1 MQAAWLGET
10 LASFGGQNREFVA
23 SGASTRTIKTGKGRL
38 CRISITAAG
47 TASFTVFDNTAGS
60 GAVLFTSPA
69 STAVGTV
76 FDINLPAETGITVVN
91 VASGPA
97 FAVSFN

>member
-10 LASFGGQNREFVA
+10 LASYGGQNREFVA
-23 SGASTRTIKTGKGRL
+23 SGASTKTVKTGKGRS
-38 CRISITAAG
+38 CRVSITAAG

-76 FDINLPAETGITVVN
+76 FDINLPAETGITIVN
-91 VASGPA
+91 QVAGPA
-97 FAVSFN
+97 FALGFN

>member
-1 MQAAWLGET
+1 MQAALLGET
-10 LASFGGQNREFVA
+10 LASYGGQNREFVA
-23 SGASTRTIKTGKGRL
+23 SGANTKTLKVGKGRL
-38 CRISITAAG
+38 CRISITTAG

-69 STAVGTV
+69 TTVVGTV
-76 FDINLPAETGITVVN
+76 YDINLPAEIGITVVN